1 MKWIK
6 KEIEENEKFR
16 VFFTEFINGLII
28 FLSDSENKFGTI
40 GIGVPLSPQISN
52 RGSSTSPIVFGI
64 KNELIV
70 KSIASKIAQATK
82 KIVILIINIS
92 EENLKDIDIVLKSLS
107 SLW

>member
-1 MKWIK
+1 MNCIK
-6 KEIEENEKFR
+6 KEIEENKKFSLY
-16 VFFTEFINGLII
+16 FTEFTNGLII
-28 FLSDSENKFGTI
+28 FLSDSEKKFGTI
-40 GIGVPLSPQISN
+40 GIGVPLFPQISN

-82 KIVILIINIS
+82 KIIILIINIS
-92 EENLKDIDIVLKSLS
+92 EENIKDIDIVLKSLS